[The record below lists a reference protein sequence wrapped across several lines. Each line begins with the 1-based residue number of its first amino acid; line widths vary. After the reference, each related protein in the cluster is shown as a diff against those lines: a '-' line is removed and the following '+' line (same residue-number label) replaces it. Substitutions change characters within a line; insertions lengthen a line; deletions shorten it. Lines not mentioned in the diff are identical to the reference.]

1 MSRTK
6 QKIWFAAVLLVL
18 LIIIVVQNTLQ
29 PPVEFR
35 IFFWTISLSQ
45 VILLPLAVLVG
56 FLFGY
61 FAAKM
66 GREKKS

>member
-1 MSRTK
+1 MSSTK
-6 QKIWFAAVLLVL
+6 QRIWFAGVLLVL

-35 IFFWTISLSQ
+35 IFFWKISMSQ

-61 FAAKM
+61 LLARL
-66 GREKKS
+66 GRGKKS

>member
-6 QKIWFAAVLLVL
+6 QKFWFAAVLLVV

-56 FLFGY
+56 FVFG
-61 FAAKM
+61 FVVAM
-66 GREKKS
+66 LGRGKKS